1 MKNEVIATVCVW
13 MVRIMDVF
21 LAQNGFAIFGSEYG
35 MAKTH
40 FYCTV
45 SIWRVQS
52 FDMFIASLLISA
64 RASSKWC
71 IRWKFIQIWPFAAPA
86 KMKYRIL
93 IECTRSIDVAEEQ
106 YEQKKLSIIFRA
118 LSGRVEWIWMNFLF
132 GIRSTENAY
141 IFIFSHAFTDTA
153 RSSQQRL
160 LSYAHWPGNNV
171 SCFYTRNKTISETKK
186 ENCRLKFVRC
196 LNCVMMW

>member
-106 YEQKKLSIIFRA
+106 YEQKSSQSSFGHYLGAWNEFGWIFCSEFEAPKMLTFSFSPMLSPTQRAA
-118 LSGRVEWIWMNFLF
+118 LSND
-132 GIRSTENAY
+132 Y
-141 IFIFSHAFTDTA
+141 SHMLTDLETMFHVFT
-153 RSSQQRL
+153 R
-160 LSYAHWPGNNV
+160 
-171 SCFYTRNKTISETKK
+171 RNKTISETKK
-186 ENCRLKFVRC
+186 ENCRLKFV
-196 LNCVMMW
+196 VVWIV